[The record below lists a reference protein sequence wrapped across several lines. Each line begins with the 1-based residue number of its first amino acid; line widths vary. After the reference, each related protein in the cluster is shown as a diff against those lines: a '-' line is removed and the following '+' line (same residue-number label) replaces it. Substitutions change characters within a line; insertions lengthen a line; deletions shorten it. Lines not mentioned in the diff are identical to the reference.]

1 MNKLPYDRMREAMFQ
16 IYNQFVKDNVRF
28 CNWVWEVLMQIND
41 YTDLVALAMP
51 QNAVVPQMMQAYKTT
66 LKEIRNHNP
75 IILTNN
81 Q

>member
-1 MNKLPYDRMREAMFQ
+1 MNKLPYDRMMEAMFQ
-16 IYNQFVKDNVRF
+16 IYNQFGEDNVRF